1 MMSVQ
6 RHSRPCRQATMTK
19 EATLHIWAMGRVP
32 CTAACRPVVTRL
44 HPLLAIRL
52 PRRLRLRRPRTR
64 PPRRMALVQHRRGCR
79 AAALALPRLRIR
91 LLHRSTLHP
100 VRSFRLRRLP
110 FPRRLRR
117 TRLHRRYTAVLEH
130 AHLHTR
136 PRHLPT
142 LLPRPRAVSVL
153 HLRGTAR
160 PVRATRQLVPR
171 SARPAHNTVL
181 PVPLS
186 ARQARG
192 TVLPVRHLAR
202 PARHTVL
209 LALHSALPALHT
221 RLLVRR
227 TALRAPR
234 SRLPARLM
242 VVRRTGTAMPA
253 RQTARMVRME
263 LTVRMVR
270 TAPRRDGAARITVPD
285 RAGSRF
291 SE

>member
-1 MMSVQ
+1 MMSV
-6 RHSRPCRQATMTK
+6 RRRSRLCRRATMTK
-19 EATLHIWAMGRVP
+19 GATLHTWAMGRVP
-32 CTAACRPVVTRL
+32 CTAACRLVATRL
-44 HPLLAIRL
+44 LLLLAIRL
-52 PRRLRLRRPRTR
+52 LHLLPLRRPRTR
-64 PPRRMALVQHRRGCR
+64 PPRRTALVPRRLGCR

-91 LLHRSTLHP
+91 LLLRSILRP

-142 LLPRPRAVSVL
+142 LQPRPPAVSASRP
-153 HLRGTAR
+153 HGTAR
-160 PVRATRQLVPR
+160 PVRATRQLVPP
-171 SARPAHNTVL
+171 SARPARNTVL

-186 ARQARG
+186 VRPVRG
-192 TVLPVRHLAR
+192 TVPPVRRSAR
-202 PARHTVL
+202 PARRTVL

-227 TALRAPR
+227 TALPVRR
-234 SRLPARLM
+234 LRLPARLM
-242 VVRRTGTAMPA
+242 VVRRTGMAMPA

-263 LTVRMVR
+263 PVVQTV
-270 TAPRRDGAARITVPD
+270 
-285 RAGSRF
+285 
-291 SE
+291 